1 MLCLCHTSFGM
12 SLMIANKTFHCVA
25 QLQMIGAGGCELAEK
40 VDAEEGSETGENIT
54 EEPAEA
60 SLENLNVRSNVTS
73 ANNKQDQETGDIEN
87 SLLFVHV
94 KNTLV
99 GSCQNYLD

>member
-1 MLCLCHTSFGM
+1 
-12 SLMIANKTFHCVA
+12 
-25 QLQMIGAGGCELAEK
+25 MIGAGGCELAEK

-54 EEPAEA
+54 DITEEPAEA
-60 SLENLNVRSNVTS
+60 SQEKLNVRSNVTS